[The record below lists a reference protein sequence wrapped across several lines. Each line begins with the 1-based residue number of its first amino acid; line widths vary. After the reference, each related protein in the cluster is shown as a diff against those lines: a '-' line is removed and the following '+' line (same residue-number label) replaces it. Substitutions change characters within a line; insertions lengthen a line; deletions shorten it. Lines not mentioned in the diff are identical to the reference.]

1 MPGQIHEL
9 RYESMVADQPGETRR
24 LLDFCGLD
32 WEDAC
37 AQFHENPEP
46 STTAS
51 AAQVRQ
57 PIYDS
62 SVAQWRHYGDQLSE
76 LRRLLVEGGIDV
88 A

>member
-1 MPGQIHEL
+1 MPGRIHEL
-9 RYESMVADQPGETRR
+9 RYESLVAEQSGETQR
-24 LLDFCGLD
+24 LLDFCGLG

-37 AQFHENPEP
+37 ARFEDSPDP

-62 SVAQWRHYGDQLSE
+62 SVAQWRHYGEQLAE
-76 LRRLLVEGGIDV
+76 LRRVLQEGGMDV